1 MKHWYLAYCHPREEE
16 RAKLHLSNQ
25 GVDSYYPLV
34 MTEKVVRGKITKKI
48 EPLFPRYIFV
58 AFDIN
63 EFSPMKIRSTRGI
76 QRMIGH
82 GANWDKV
89 PDELI
94 EGLRTRELNEEDMVV
109 SLLPKQGQKVI
120 IAEGPFRGL
129 EAIYHE
135 PDGNQRAILLL
146 NMLHNQVKTSF
157 DNREFKTLD

>member
-34 MTEKVVRGKITKKI
+34 LTEKVIRGKITQKI

-58 AFDIN
+58 SLDLE
-63 EFSPMKIRSTRGI
+63 EFSPAKIRSTRGI
-76 QRMIGH
+76 QRIIGH

-89 PDELI
+89 PEELI
-94 EGLRTRELNEEDMVV
+94 DGLRMREKNEEAMV
-109 SLLPKQGQKVI
+109 SMLPKPGQKVI
-120 IAEGPFRGL
+120 ISEGPFRGL

-146 NMLHNQVKTSF
+146 NMLHKDVPKSF